1 MVTLFGKAVASPEA
15 CYEYLPPILTILDV
29 NKDGFISRCED
40 AQFLMH
46 IGGNDREYSINYGGT
61 LPVAQSTAVKRCN
74 QIFNPL
80 F

>member
-1 MVTLFGKAVASPEA
+1 MVTLFGKAAKGVDQ

-29 NKDGFISRCED
+29 NKDNFIDRCED
-40 AQFLMH
+40 AQFLIHVM
-46 IGGNDREYSINYGGT
+46 GNNDAYSINYGGT
-61 LPVAQSTAVKRCN
+61 LPLGSYKKRCD

>member
-1 MVTLFGKAVASPEA
+1 MVTLFGKAAASPDA

-29 NKDGFISRCED
+29 NKDNFISKCED

-46 IGGNDREYSINYGGT
+46 IGGNDREYSITYGGT
-61 LPVAQSTAVKRCN
+61 LPVGQPAVVKRCN

-80 F
+80 W